1 VSDLDRFEEIVRASA
16 LYTEAIPPPEVE
28 ADLHPF
34 DVRDIHPD
42 LPAKTRSLF
51 DDGYYAEATFEAF
64 KFVEAEVKRI
74 SKLKGPGSVG
84 FALMMNA
91 FDENNPKVEINARS
105 TDTEIDEQR
114 GFRHMFAGAQS
125 GIRNPRGHEYGL
137 SDTPDQCLD
146 HLSLASLLLRRLDDA
161 GVR

>member
-1 VSDLDRFEEIVRASA
+1 MADLDRFEALVRGAH
-16 LYTEAIPPPEVE
+16 LYTEAEEPRE
-28 ADLHPF
+28 APSELHPF
-34 DVRDIHPD
+34 EVRDIHPD
-42 LPAKTRSLF
+42 LPAKVRALF

-64 KFVEAEVKRI
+64 KFIEGEVKRI
-74 SKLKGPGSVG
+74 SKLKGPNSVG

-91 FDENNPKVEINARS
+91 LDEHKPKVQINALS

-114 GFRHMFAGAQS
+114 GFRHIFAGAQS
-125 GIRNPRGHEYGL
+125 AIRNPRGHDH
-137 SDTPDQCLD
+137 SVTDTPDQCLD